1 MENGNLSHPD
11 LDDQNKFIL
20 GPDYVDD
27 GEGVRDLRGHGALVT
42 GIVSAETDNNEGIS
56 GIAGSCK
63 TLIIQVSNMYGQI
76 LHEDFRDGVIYAVD
90 YGAKIINYSS
100 GGDSS
105 STKEQAVQ
113 YAYEHNVIIV
123 AASGNAGSSIDFP
136 AAYSANY
143 NNVIAVGATDHN
155 DIRSGYSNYGSE
167 LNVVA
172 PGGYGYPFTEDDIF
186 STVPNYPFFLE
197 TLYPEDPH
205 EIGYAYMDGTS
216 MATPH
221 VAGVAALNLSIKND
235 LLPSTNRDIIQQT
248 ADDKGTT
255 GKDDYYGYGRINAYQ
270 STLLTLAYT
279 NKSTS
284 AGATQTNNARHLAK
298 DDGYLYEVFYSG
310 GEIFFRRSNDNGST
324 WQVTKRLSEGNGAYS
339 RPALTTYYDN
349 SIHVVWQRNLGNRTW
364 DIYYTNSS
372 DHGSS
377 WLTPSTI
384 AQNVNTSYYQNW
396 GAQPVIAYCF
406 VDEMDMQLMTVYTG
420 SNGICYSTKTWGGA
434 SWSTPVNISGSWN
447 NRIRFPS
454 LTGKDG
460 YFALLY
466 DTRSL
471 GIYSRA
477 YNGSWSSEARVDWEG
492 YYDRETCIAQ
502 EKNGGD
508 MLATW
513 AARQTVSSPYSVY
526 FRRGYYNNTWSNF
539 KNEFSDDV
547 TFKDYRRPSITYFDS
562 DYPNEY
568 GVSLVFH
575 SSDDRIIMK
584 KYYDLFGSW
593 YENQIASN
601 GREASITGYA
611 FDAPKYCWTDVS
623 ANPYE
628 VKLSSS
634 FLPKS
639 SKTTE
644 YKNVFARRAVVS
656 NIKDQTSQCLQ
667 ISNYQIKTKSGESF
681 SIAFQSYPDDTVKL
695 SLTTVWNYMDSEP
708 VKLPEDAEELVYTK
722 KVYTTLPDDS
732 SKKKYETSFTDV
744 SYQLTI
750 ADAKTKSAL
759 AVLDESAKSGECI
772 IDVSPYAGKEIIL
785 YPSLKI
791 EGVFEEALYYCL
803 VNIFGAKNIETE
815 KLPSLAQN
823 TVSSFVKVYDLSLKQ
838 NYPNPF
844 NPVTDIRFSIP
855 QEGLAAL
862 SVYDLQGRLV
872 KTLFNGFREA
882 GEFSASWNGTNA
894 AGQNVASGLYFYRLT
909 LRQAQG
915 DKQILTGKMF
925 LVR

>member
-1 MENGNLSHPD
+1 
-11 LDDQNKFIL
+11 
-20 GPDYVDD
+20 
-27 GEGVRDLRGHGALVT
+27 
-42 GIVSAETDNNEGIS
+42 
-56 GIAGSCK
+56 
-63 TLIIQVSNMYGQI
+63 
-76 LHEDFRDGVIYAVD
+76 
-90 YGAKIINYSS
+90 
-100 GGDSS
+100 
-105 STKEQAVQ
+105 
-113 YAYEHNVIIV
+113 
-123 AASGNAGSSIDFP
+123 
-136 AAYSANY
+136 
-143 NNVIAVGATDHN
+143 
-155 DIRSGYSNYGSE
+155 
-167 LNVVA
+167 
-172 PGGYGYPFTEDDIF
+172 
-186 STVPNYPFFLE
+186 
-197 TLYPEDPH
+197 
-205 EIGYAYMDGTS
+205 
-216 MATPH
+216 
-221 VAGVAALNLSIKND
+221 
-235 LLPSTNRDIIQQT
+235 
-248 ADDKGTT
+248 
-255 GKDDYYGYGRINAYQ
+255 
-270 STLLTLAYT
+270 
-279 NKSTS
+279 
-284 AGATQTNNARHLAK
+284 
-298 DDGYLYEVFYSG
+298 
-310 GEIFFRRSNDNGST
+310 
-324 WQVTKRLSEGNGAYS
+324 
-339 RPALTTYYDN
+339 
-349 SIHVVWQRNLGNRTW
+349 
-364 DIYYTNSS
+364 
-372 DHGSS
+372 
-377 WLTPSTI
+377 
-384 AQNVNTSYYQNW
+384 
-396 GAQPVIAYCF
+396 
-406 VDEMDMQLMTVYTG
+406 
-420 SNGICYSTKTWGGA
+420 
-434 SWSTPVNISGSWN
+434 
-447 NRIRFPS
+447 
-454 LTGKDG
+454 
-460 YFALLY
+460 
-466 DTRSL
+466 
-471 GIYSRA
+471 
-477 YNGSWSSEARVDWEG
+477 
-492 YYDRETCIAQ
+492 
-502 EKNGGD
+502 
-508 MLATW
+508 
-513 AARQTVSSPYSVY
+513 
-526 FRRGYYNNTWSNF
+526 
-539 KNEFSDDV
+539 
-547 TFKDYRRPSITYFDS
+547 
-562 DYPNEY
+562 
-568 GVSLVFH
+568 
-575 SSDDRIIMK
+575 MK

-791 EGVFEEALYYCL
+791 EGVSEEALEYCL
-803 VNIFGAKNIETE
+803 VNIFGAKQIKNE
-815 KLPSLAQN
+815 KLPSLNQN